1 MKKLEIFLRGIIAF
15 IFVQS
20 LFYKFTGHAEAVH
33 IFTTI
38 GMEPLGRIGVG
49 VSELIV
55 SILLFVPK
63 TRILSLLGSI
73 GLMCGAIFFHLS
85 TDLGIVVHWDDQ
97 NDNGAL
103 FGMGVTALVIS
114 CYLLISA
121 YKKNQ
126 PINSFK
132 KIIGF

>member
-1 MKKLEIFLRGIIAF
+1 MKKLEILLRGIIAF
-15 IFVQS
+15 IFIQS
-20 LFYKFTGHAEAVH
+20 LFFKFTGHDQAVH
-33 IFTTI
+33 VFTTI
-38 GMEPLGRIGVG
+38 GMEPFGRIGVG

-63 TRILSLLGSI
+63 TRILSLLGSL

-85 TDLGIVVHWDDQ
+85 TDLGIVVHWNGE
-97 NDNGAL
+97 NDKGEL
-103 FGMGVTALVIS
+103 FGMGVTALVLS